1 MKEKKAPVKWILFV
15 LFLAVASL
23 SVYRTYRILSWKD
36 TMGPFMS
43 SADQFYNT
51 EKGLIDAAFFGS
63 SHGYAGVRPGVIW
76 KDYGYAT
83 FNFSV
88 SGQDKISTVHY
99 IRELLKRHTPQVVFV
114 DLYATEYER
123 HGVLSN
129 MYRNMLSLRLSPNQI
144 SLINAYYPKEER
156 MNYYL
161 KWPII
166 HTRYRELQPY
176 DFYDS
181 PVNRYGRGAD
191 YSFRNDDTY
200 LKQSVTSV
208 PGAMEASESNQA
220 FIDDLAEIQNET
232 GVTVIP
238 VVLPF
243 IAMEETQRMLNGIMQ
258 YAEEKGLTCIDFNQM
273 YDELELITEVD
284 FADWGHL
291 NSYGAEKVSR
301 WLGAYLQEHFT
312 IPDHRGDAAYWQWDE
327 DVLYEEHALFKKQL
341 GDTSKWSP
349 FANAAAEGE
358 ELVILLCLPEG
369 FGDQKNQV
377 EKTAELLGLPEDF
390 AANGGVCI
398 IDDGVVNINMPLQEE
413 GSGSYDID
421 RRHTVWAEGKK
432 AFDTE
437 LSTGEVS
444 MRMVWQLGMGTEVL
458 FDSDQAEGM
467 GVIVYDKRMEAVIYR
482 KTFAYS
488 ELYIF

>member
-36 TMGPFMS
+36 TMGSYMS

-63 SHGYAGVRPGVIW
+63 SHGYAGMRPGVIW

-88 SGQDKISTVHY
+88 SGQDKVSTVYY
-99 IRELLKRHTPQVVFV
+99 IRELLKRHTPQAVFV
-114 DLYATEYER
+114 DLYAAEFER
-123 HGVLSN
+123 HGVRSN

-144 SLINAYYPKEER
+144 SLINAYYPKDER
-156 MNYYL
+156 MDYYL

-166 HTRYRELQPY
+166 HTRYRELKPY

-191 YSFRNDDTY
+191 YSYRNDIGEFPYTHSHVREITEPTD
-200 LKQSVTSV
+200 
-208 PGAMEASESNQA
+208 SNRE
-220 FIDDLAEIQNET
+220 FIDRLAEIQEET
-232 GVTVIP
+232 GVAVIP
-238 VVLPF
+238 VVLPM
-243 IAMEETQRMLNGIMQ
+243 ALSEEQQMMFNGLFA
-258 YAEEKGLTCIDFNQM
+258 YAGEKGLACIDFNQLFEEM
-273 YDELELITEVD
+273 EMEPNRD
-284 FADWGHL
+284 FADAGHL

-301 WLGAYLQEHFT
+301 WLGAYLQEHFAMQ
-312 IPDHRGDAAYWQWDE
+312 DHRGDAAYWQWDE
-327 DVLYEEHALFKKQL
+327 DVLYEEHALFRKQL

-349 FANAAAEGE
+349 FANAVAEGE
-358 ELVILLCLPEG
+358 DLVIMLCLPEG

-377 EKTAELLGLPEDF
+377 EKNKALPGLPEDF

-398 IDDGVVNINMPLQEE
+398 IDDGEVTINMSVQEE

-421 RRHTVWAEGKK
+421 RRHTVWAEGKRV
-432 AFDTE
+432 FDTE
-437 LSTGEVS
+437 LSTGEVTI
-444 MRMVWQLGMGTEVL
+444 RMVWQLGMGQEIL
-458 FDSDQAEGM
+458 FDSEKEEGL
-467 GVIVYDKRMEAVIYR
+467 GVIVYDKRMETVIYR